1 MALTNKEYAL
11 LAAAGI
17 PITSGEATISF
28 TGFDKVVP
36 VLINALSDNPEPKV
50 RDAIRGWLIAVRDH
64 YPPVFQ
70 KYFQDALFLLLL
82 NGPVEGRDIK
92 LRRIALSHLGKIA

>member
-1 MALTNKEYAL
+1 MALTSKDYAL

-17 PITSGEATISF
+17 PITAREIEVSF
-28 TGFDKVVP
+28 TGFDAVVP
-36 VLINALSDNPEPKV
+36 VLINALNGDPEPKV
-50 RDAIRGWLIAVRDH
+50 RDAIRGWLIALRDH
-64 YPPVFQ
+64 YPPIFQ
-70 KYFQDALFLLLL
+70 KYFQDTVFLSLL